1 MPNEHFSSY
10 IMRNKLHPT
19 LFLLG
24 FETVPM
30 IFLVDFDWCL
40 TPTLAVF
47 QPYCGVKKFAK

>member
-1 MPNEHFSSY
+1 MSIFPAISCGTSY
-10 IMRNKLHPT
+10 IRRF
-19 LFLLG
+19 FLLG